1 MQNFRFGTPAA
12 KLHLQLSLTP
22 PRKSTLPP
30 QSTLSVETSV
40 NYEKGRRIMMT
51 NEQVMR
57 YGRHLIMPEM
67 GVVGQEKL
75 MAAHVLMVGAGGLGS
90 PSALYLAASG
100 IGEMTIIDPD
110 VVDLSNLQRQILHST
125 SGVGMPKVES
135 AKARINEVNPNV
147 KVNAIQDQLSNDN
160 VRQLVRECD
169 IVVDG
174 TDNFQTRYMVNDA
187 CVFEKKLNVYGSIFR
202 FDGQSTVFCDPEGP
216 CYRCMF
222 PEAPPP
228 GMVPSCA
235 EGGVLGILPG
245 VIGVIQATEAIKL
258 LIGKGDPLIGRLM
271 TYDALAMK
279 FREFK
284 VRKDPTCPVC
294 GPNPTIT
301 ELQDYDYFCGLG
313 HVETGE
319 DSEPISAVTARQLKE
334 RIDAG
339 EKITLLDVREP
350 QEWDITHLPDAR
362 LIPLNDLPSRLNELD
377 TADETVVYCHHGMRS
392 ARAIGLLQ
400 KMGFK
405 KLKNLAGGIDAWAVN
420 VDSDMP
426 RY

>member
-1 MQNFRFGTPAA
+1 
-12 KLHLQLSLTP
+12 
-22 PRKSTLPP
+22 
-30 QSTLSVETSV
+30 
-40 NYEKGRRIMMT
+40 MMT

-67 GVVGQEKL
+67 GVEGQEKL
-75 MAAHVLMVGAGGLGS
+75 MASKILMVGAGGLGS

-100 IGEMTIIDPD
+100 VGEMTIIDPD

-125 SGVGMPKVES
+125 SSVGKPKVES
-135 AKARINEVNPNV
+135 AEARIKEVNPNV
-147 KVNAIQDQLSNDN
+147 KVTAIQDQLSNDN

-187 CVFEKKLNVYGSIFR
+187 CIFEKKLNVYGSIFR
-202 FDGQSTVFCDPEGP
+202 FDGQSTVFCAEDGP
-216 CYRCMF
+216 CYRCLY

-245 VIGVIQATEAIKL
+245 IVGVIQATEAIKI
-258 LIGKGDPLIGRLM
+258 LIGKGNPLIGRLM
-271 TYDALAMK
+271 LYDALAMK
-279 FREFK
+279 FRELK
-284 VRKDPTCPVC
+284 IRKDPSCPVC

-301 ELQDYDYFCGLG
+301 ELQDYDYFCGIG
-313 HVETGE
+313 HGEEGE
-319 DSEPISAVTARQLKE
+319 DSEPISAVTSKQLKE

-350 QEWDITHLPDAR
+350 QEWDITHLPNAR

-392 ARAIGLLQ
+392 SRAINLLQ

-405 KLKNLAGGIDAWAVN
+405 KLKNLAGGIDSWAVN
-420 VDSDMP
+420 VDKDMP